1 MNNGQ
6 VSIIAPSY
14 KSAKIISQTIESLL
28 IQSYQNG
35 EMIL

>member
-6 VSIIAPSY
+6 VSIIAPSHQ
-14 KSAKIISQTIESLL
+14 SAKFVSQTIESLL

-35 EMIL
+35 AMIL